1 MPTKNYARKA
11 ARTTHKRTT
20 KQAKLPH
27 DYTLDSRM
35 SGKRAKVFVH
45 KQKPDVIIAHRS
57 TQGWADK
64 WADIAAV
71 AGGRASALNMH
82 RK

>member
-1 MPTKNYARKA
+1 MPTKNDARKA
-11 ARTTHKRTT
+11 AQTTYKRTT
-20 KQAKLPH
+20 KQTELPH

-57 TQGWADK
+57 TQGWADT
-64 WADIAAV
+64 
-71 AGGRASALNMH
+71 
-82 RK
+82 